1 MLIANPKG
9 NYRFIAGRNPFSSGA
24 VADEGYEIVHAAFD
38 PMLPLDAGF
47 ARIETHLRSCGRP
60 LNALSG
66 MELRIPQALSLEGFR
81 HFNQGYVQ
89 RFAKWGVQVGDLNPV
104 ARTNVA
110 VEINPAPVP
119 CVFGFSY
126 TVASSA
132 ASQSTSS
139 SASSQSS
146 PASPASQRRA
156 TFVLSGAPEVRG
168 SGAGERT
175 VVAPGDVSRDGMRK
189 KIVEVLS
196 SLGALLQEVGASW
209 GDATAMDVYTVQDI
223 HPHLADLLLR
233 EVPSAN
239 VRGITWHYARPP
251 VADADFEMGVRRVLQ
266 EIILPV

>member
-1 MLIANPKG
+1 MLVPNPNG

-24 VADEGYEIVHAAFD
+24 VADEGYEIVRAAFD
-38 PMLPLDAGF
+38 PMLPLDVGF
-47 ARIETHLRSCGRP
+47 AQIEAHLRGAGRP
-60 LNALSG
+60 LNALCG

-89 RFAKWGVQVGDLNPV
+89 RLAKWGVQVEELNPV

-126 TVASSA
+126 TVASSP
-132 ASQSTSS
+132 
-139 SASSQSS
+139 SSQKR
-146 PASPASQRRA
+146 P
-156 TFVLSGAPEVRG
+156 TFVISGAPEVRG

-209 GDATAMDVYTVQDI
+209 DDATAIGVYTVQDI
-223 HPHLADLLLR
+223 HPYLEELLLR

-251 VADADFEMGVRRVLQ
+251 VADADFEMDVRRVLQ